1 MKSSFRAFLVSAP
14 LLLAVLAGCNAPPRF
29 SPDGNKLVYTHQTQK
44 GTATLYLADKDG
56 SHARPLPD
64 SDDPLSDV
72 WSPNSRYIAYINQ
85 NQNSS
90 SNGLVTLYDVQ
101 TRHAVHFRNK
111 ADLLIAWSNDSRR
124 LAIFKQAETNSKDSV
139 QKETSG
145 KLEIFSIPDLTLTAS
160 AELNMDN
167 ISTGIWLPET
177 DNIAFLRAKSKSEAD
192 LYLEEAGQIVR
203 LTHAN
208 TVIGFGLL
216 PDGHALITAALSGTY
231 LKPAVTFL
239 RCDADT
245 HSVQPL
251 AARISIPVDKG
262 MKTGPGLIEAV
273 FNKRGDQLIV
283 NASYIMD
290 KVKKIINKIYIV
302 NTDGSHLHL
311 IWEGRDYYPADAR
324 WMRNDRK
331 IAITSTTDN
340 GTDLLIKDR
349 NGKMLKEL
357 HPPGLAY

>member
-1 MKSSFRAFLVSAP
+1 MKSSFRTLLVSAP
-14 LLLAVLAGCNAPPRF
+14 LFAAVLAGCSPPPRF
-29 SPDGNKLVYTHQTQK
+29 SPNGKMLVYTHQTQK
-44 GTATLYLADKDG
+44 GTATLYLADKEG

-64 SDDPLSDV
+64 SDRSFSYL
-72 WSPNSRYIAYINQ
+72 WSPNSQYIAYIQQ

-101 TRHAVHFRNK
+101 ARHAVHFRNK
-111 ADLLIAWSNDSRR
+111 ATLLIAWSNDSGW
-124 LAIFKQAETNSKDSV
+124 LAIFKQGGTNSKKSV
-139 QKETSG
+139 KKDVSG
-145 KLEIFSIPDLTLTAS
+145 KLEIFSIPDLTLAAS
-160 AELNMDN
+160 SELNMDN

-177 DNIAFLRAKSKSEAD
+177 DNIAFAGAKSKSVAD

-216 PDGHALITAALSGTY
+216 PDGHTLITAALSGTY

-239 RCDADT
+239 KCDADT

-273 FNKRGDQLIV
+273 FNKRGDQLII
-283 NASYIMD
+283 NASYSMA
-290 KVKKIINKIYIV
+290 KVKNVINRIYIV

-331 IAITSTTDN
+331 IAITCTTDN

-349 NGKMLKEL
+349 NGELLKEL